1 MWGKGERDVS
11 YTSTKA
17 ITHRNALVNLKKL
30 ISYLIQK
37 APEEGETKFRMT
49 TENTL

>member
-1 MWGKGERDVS
+1 MWEKGERDVS

-30 ISYLIQK
+30 ISYWIQK
-37 APEEGETKFRMT
+37 TPEEGETKFRVT
-49 TENTL
+49 TGNAL

>member
-17 ITHRNALVNLKKL
+17 ITHRNALVNLKKH
-30 ISYLIQK
+30 QK
-37 APEEGETKFRMT
+37 KGKQNLE
-49 TENTL
+49 